1 MKLLIVDDEE
11 DLCRMLAQHFEEHF
25 DAEIFTANTAKDAL
39 KLLEELQPEGVL
51 LDVNLRSR
59 TTGFDILARLGEISP
74 ATKAIMVT
82 SVNDFESVEKAM
94 ALGAVDYVTK
104 PFTVE
109 YLEETVDAKISRHL
123 MYA

>member
-1 MKLLIVDDEE
+1 MILLVVDDEV
-11 DLCRMLAQHFEEHF
+11 DLCSLLADHFEEHF
-25 DAEIFTANTAKDAL
+25 DADVFTANTLGDAL
-39 KLLEELQPEGVL
+39 KLLEELHPDGML

-59 TTGFDILARLGEISP
+59 INGFDILARLPEISP
-74 ATKAIMVT
+74 ATKVIMVT

-94 ALGAVDYVTK
+94 QLGAVDYITK

-109 YLEETVDAKISRHL
+109 YLEETVDAKITRHL

>member
-1 MKLLIVDDEE
+1 MILLVVDDEV
-11 DLCRMLAQHFEEHF
+11 DLCRLLADHFEEHF
-25 DAEIFTANTAKDAL
+25 DADVFTANTAGEAL
-39 KLLEELQPEGVL
+39 RLLEELRPDGLL

-59 TTGFDILARLGEISP
+59 INGFDILGRLPEISP
-74 ATKAIMVT
+74 ATKTIMVT

-94 ALGAVDYVTK
+94 RLGAVDYITK

-109 YLEETVDAKISRHL
+109 YLEETVDAKITRHL

>member
-1 MKLLIVDDEE
+1 MKLLIVDDEA

-25 DAEIFTANTAKDAL
+25 DVEVFTANTARDAL

-59 TTGFDILARLGEISP
+59 MTGFDILARLSEISP

-82 SVNDFESVEKAM
+82 SVNDFESVEKAR

-109 YLEETVDAKISRHL
+109 YLEETVDAKITRHL